1 LAGEEI
7 SLSNLPLAII
17 KVNDGLKVE
26 GGC

>member
-17 KVNDGLKVE
+17 KANDGLKVE